1 MNQMLMADNQNGNG
15 SFDVPNE
22 RNEENYSIQKMNAR
36 HREMVRRILLGQTN
50 VQIANALDVTPQNV
64 SNVKN
69 SPIVKAKIEHMQNI
83 LDAET
88 LDVSTRIQEMSKDAI
103 EVYYELMHGAEK
115 EETRRM
121 IAKDVL
127 DKAGF
132 KAADKHVHAH
142 LQGEQIDKMVERAKA
157 EGSVVAEPEDNIQ
170 DAEIVTEEEEDG

>member
-1 MNQMLMADNQNGNG
+1 MEQMFMIDNQGGNG
-15 SFDVPNE
+15 SFDISNE
-22 RNEENYSIQKMNAR
+22 QNEGNYSVQRMNAR
-36 HREMVRRILLGQTN
+36 HREMIRRIMLGQTN
-50 VQIANALDVTPQNV
+50 VEIARALEVTPQNV
-64 SNVKN
+64 SDVKN

-88 LDVSTRIQEMSKDAI
+88 LDVSTRIQEMSKDAV
-103 EVYYELMHGAEK
+103 EVYYELMHGAER

-142 LQGEQIDKMVERAKA
+142 LQGDQIDEMVERAKA
-157 EGSVVAEPEDNIQ
+157 QGSVVEEPEDEDIQ
-170 DAEIVTEEEEDG
+170 DAEIVTEENE